1 MVDRDKYRRN
11 PRAIEYFNRHIDD
24 FDKIYRKNRS
34 WFGNWLD
41 RTIRASVGLRFD
53 LAFELLGDLKDKSIL
68 DVGCGSGR
76 YMFEAVNRGA
86 GKVLGIDAAGGALK
100 AAKEIAAELG
110 VDDRVEF
117 LETDFMDYAPDGR
130 KMAMCHKFHII
141 FAVGYFDYIFDPV
154 VHLEKMLQLSRG
166 FVYATFPSR
175 WHPLTPVR
183 KTRLALNRC
192 AVRFYSSRQLKK
204 LMSDLKCND
213 YLLRKVARDYVVLIR
228 K

>member
-1 MVDRDKYRRN
+1 MGDRIKYRRN

-53 LAFELLGDLKDKSIL
+53 LAFELLGDLNDKSIL
-68 DVGCGSGR
+68 DIGCGSGR
-76 YMFEAVNRGA
+76 YMFEAVKRGA

-100 AAKEIAAELG
+100 AAREIASELG

-117 LETDFMDYAPDGR
+117 LETDFMDYAPDG
-130 KMAMCHKFHII
+130 KFDII
-141 FAVGYFDYIFDPV
+141 FAVGYFDYIFDPAL
-154 VHLEKMLQLSRG
+154 HLEKMLKVAPS
-166 FVYATFPSR
+166 FMYVSFPRR
-175 WHPLTPVR
+175 WHPLTPIR
-183 KTRLALNRC
+183 KLRLALKRC

-204 LMSDLKCND
+204 LMRDLNCDN
-213 YLLRKVARDYVVLIR
+213 YVLRKVARDYVVLIR